1 MGDRRM
7 IETTIRCDHC
17 HAIIDDNG
25 YRIAH
30 LQIDPQKEF
39 LDKELELCP
48 KCAKELREY
57 IMDYIQPKHYKY

>member
-1 MGDRRM
+1 M

-25 YRIAH
+25 YRIAN
-30 LQIDPQKEF
+30 LKIDPQKGF
-39 LDKELELCP
+39 LEKELELCP
-48 KCAKELREY
+48 KCANELREY